1 MRAFRSPC
9 PGPKGRGN
17 PGRLVMAGFIPAVLL
32 LAAAAACTSPR
43 PGSPAAAVTAPRV
56 RHLAAPIVLEAVT
69 SRHRSPPPPPSTA
82 RGSCPAGFAALPG
95 PGADPDLCYHQLG
108 RPMTITY
115 AAIALIPPQTPP
127 MSYGLAISL
136 RRGDRARLQAITTQA
151 AGHQVAFI
159 VAGRAWAIPYVP
171 AGPLTH
177 GQFEILVP
185 TRQQAS
191 DLLRILGQ
199 PG

>member
-1 MRAFRSPC
+1 MSETLQTGLPARRA
-9 PGPKGRGN
+9 GRADT
-17 PGRLVMAGFIPAVLL
+17 R
-32 LAAAAACTSPR
+32 R
-43 PGSPAAAVTAPRV
+43 RPAAHPGWALTALLGAMFLGNVDVAVANI
-56 RHLAAPIVLEAVT
+56 AAPAIRTGLHASGGELELVVSGYTLAYAV
-69 SRHRSPPPPPSTA
+69 
-82 RGSCPAGFAALPG
+82 
-95 PGADPDLCYHQLG
+95 
-108 RPMTITY
+108 
-115 AAIALIPPQTPP
+115 
-127 MSYGLAISL
+127 
-136 RRGDRARLQAITTQA
+136 LQAITTQA

-177 GQFEILVP
+177 GQFEILVR